1 MDLKRELPTDDAS
14 MELEGADPWDCVTS
28 DSLITLKRSW
38 SEETMRPSLGEVTA
52 PSELSSDD
60 IHLGLLVEKGLIEYD
75 SLDQP
80 SDENETGDYPKLLS
94 RTADR
99 GGIAEIVREMR
110 NEFMDKLTSKAKS
123 FKEILIKK
131 GMMEPKEDSPVHH
144 DHKSDVKDKAMT
156 ENEPTAPEVT
166 KIADAPDK
174 TTIRQDVAHRND
186 EITQLISEINQFT
199 SGMER
204 DPDSADWAHFRANL
218 LKVHKYYVGDDGPEK
233 KDPACAV
240 HMRSAA
246 QTADISGPLN
256 DLRNRANYLGKNI
269 RGLECKM
276 LTLDHSFDVF
286 CDKFNRSLITKER
299 VERDMVVLAMM
310 RDGIGRR
317 LSQMEV
323 EFRKAKEHLLNR
335 GRNSELQS
343 QLGSPAH
350 NHPEDA

>member
-14 MELEGADPWDCVTS
+14 IELEGAEPWDCVTS
-28 DSLITLKRSW
+28 DSLLTLKRSW
-38 SEETMRPSLGEVTA
+38 SEETMRLSLGEAAA

-80 SDENETGDYPKLLS
+80 SDDNEAGDYPMLLS

-110 NEFMDKLTSKAKS
+110 NEFMVKLTSKAKS
-123 FKEILIKK
+123 CKEILIKK

-144 DHKSDVKDKAMT
+144 DHKSDVKDKAVTQNET
-156 ENEPTAPEVT
+156 EAPEVS
-166 KIADAPDK
+166 KNPEAPDE
-174 TTIRQDVAHRND
+174 TALRQEVANRND
-186 EITQLISEINQFT
+186 EITQLINEINQFT

-204 DPDSADWAHFRANL
+204 DPDSADWARFRANL
-218 LKVHKYYVGDDGPEK
+218 LKVHKYYVGDEEPEK
-233 KDPACAV
+233 KDPSCAV
-240 HMRSAA
+240 HMHSAA
-246 QTADISGPLN
+246 CAADISAPLN
-256 DLRNRANYLGKNI
+256 ALRNQANYLGRNI

-323 EFRKAKEHLLNR
+323 EFRKAKEHLFNQ
-335 GRNSELQS
+335 GRNPELQS
-343 QLGSPAH
+343 QLGSPSQ
-350 NHPEDA
+350 NCPDV